1 MQNFELISN
10 MLMLAS
16 ENASKKEM
24 IKKPWKKVQK

>member
-24 IKKPWKKVQK
+24 IKKP